1 MNEVRK
7 QSPERTCSW
16 TPADCRSDIW
26 ETSCG
31 KDVALDDTPQEYG
44 MCYCCYC
51 GGRLNGIAYQG
62 NEKCEARRTTP
73 DREAITK
80 LAEINGQLREQI
92 ERYQAVCAAAYQLVG
107 VVDGPLRFL
116 DALSNAANGEPMSTE
131 DALNLL
137 PVTLDECD
145 SFRTVLTS
153 DKGGA

>member
-1 MNEVRK
+1 MVDRKDLAEVEPIVAQWIR
-7 QSPERTCSW
+7 ERGTMMDGASY
-16 TPADCRSDIW
+16 A
-26 ETSCG
+26 
-31 KDVALDDTPQEYG
+31 VALE
-44 MCYCCYC
+44 
-51 GGRLNGIAYQG
+51 LAAYVA
-62 NEKCEARRTTP
+62 ARRTTP
-73 DREAITK
+73 DREVVTK

-92 ERYQAVCAAAYQLVG
+92 ERYQAVCAAADQLVG

-145 SFRTVLTS
+145 SFRTAPTS

>member
-1 MNEVRK
+1 MDDREQILEWMGDN
-7 QSPERTCSW
+7 
-16 TPADCRSDIW
+16 
-26 ETSCG
+26 
-31 KDVALDDTPQEYG
+31 DVVLRDGAFKALVNLLQAAG
-44 MCYCCYC
+44 
-51 GGRLNGIAYQG
+51 
-62 NEKCEARRTTP
+62 RTTP
-73 DREAITK
+73 DREVVTK

-145 SFRTVLTS
+145 SFRTAPTS

>member
-1 MNEVRK
+1 MGQVTEETCRLIIEYADRDDRFPLTVNEMR
-7 QSPERTCSW
+7 Q
-16 TPADCRSDIW
+16 
-26 ETSCG
+26 
-31 KDVALDDTPQEYG
+31 L
-44 MCYCCYC
+44 
-51 GGRLNGIAYQG
+51 AYLASQQIKAG
-62 NEKCEARRTTP
+62 RRTTP
-73 DREAITK
+73 DREVVTK

-92 ERYQAVCAAAYQLVG
+92 YRYQAVCAAAYQLVC

-145 SFRTVLTS
+145 SFSTVPTS

>member
-1 MNEVRK
+1 MD
-7 QSPERTCSW
+7 EREMSEEELQ
-16 TPADCRSDIW
+16 AI
-26 ETSCG
+26 
-31 KDVALDDTPQEYG
+31 KAKH
-44 MCYCCYC
+44 
-51 GGRLNGIAYQG
+51 G
-62 NEKCEARRTTP
+62 NSERWDAFLPMAREIEQTARRTTP

-137 PVTLDECD
+137 PATLDECD
-145 SFRTVLTS
+145 SFRTVPTS
-153 DKGGA
+153 DKEGA

>member
-1 MNEVRK
+1 MRVKITDDMLTEEGLRK
-7 QSPERTCSW
+7 LLSDVWNLGQTYWRQ
-16 TPADCRSDIW
+16 ADSEFASDNRRSDDTYKKYRAIVD
-26 ETSCG
+26 ESC
-31 KDVALDDTPQEYG
+31 E
-44 MCYCCYC
+44 
-51 GGRLNGIAYQG
+51 RLADA
-62 NEKCEARRTTP
+62 ARRTTP

-145 SFRTVLTS
+145 SFRTVPTS

>member
-1 MNEVRK
+1 MDDREQILEWMGDN
-7 QSPERTCSW
+7 
-16 TPADCRSDIW
+16 
-26 ETSCG
+26 
-31 KDVALDDTPQEYG
+31 DVVLRDGAFKALVNLLQAAG
-44 MCYCCYC
+44 
-51 GGRLNGIAYQG
+51 
-62 NEKCEARRTTP
+62 RTTP

-92 ERYQAVCAAAYQLVG
+92 ERYQAVCAAAYQLVF

-116 DALSNAANGEPMSTE
+116 DALSNAANGEPTSTE

>member
-1 MNEVRK
+1 MDDREQILEWMGDN
-7 QSPERTCSW
+7 
-16 TPADCRSDIW
+16 
-26 ETSCG
+26 
-31 KDVALDDTPQEYG
+31 DVVLRDGAFKALVNLLQAAG
-44 MCYCCYC
+44 
-51 GGRLNGIAYQG
+51 
-62 NEKCEARRTTP
+62 RTTP

-107 VVDGPLRFL
+107 VVDGPLRFM

-145 SFRTVLTS
+145 SFRTVPTS

>member
-1 MNEVRK
+1 MDDREQILEWMGDN
-7 QSPERTCSW
+7 
-16 TPADCRSDIW
+16 
-26 ETSCG
+26 
-31 KDVALDDTPQEYG
+31 DVVLRDGAFKALVNLLQAAG
-44 MCYCCYC
+44 
-51 GGRLNGIAYQG
+51 
-62 NEKCEARRTTP
+62 RTTP

-92 ERYQAVCAAAYQLVG
+92 ERYQAVCAAAYQLVC

-145 SFRTVLTS
+145 SFRTAPTS
-153 DKGGA
+153 DKGDA

>member
-1 MNEVRK
+1 MGQVTEETCRLIIEYADRDDRFPLTVNEMR
-7 QSPERTCSW
+7 Q
-16 TPADCRSDIW
+16 
-26 ETSCG
+26 
-31 KDVALDDTPQEYG
+31 L
-44 MCYCCYC
+44 
-51 GGRLNGIAYQG
+51 AYLASQQIKAG
-62 NEKCEARRTTP
+62 RRTTP
-73 DREAITK
+73 DREVVTK

-92 ERYQAVCAAAYQLVG
+92 ERYQAVCAAADQLVG

-145 SFRTVLTS
+145 SFRTAPTS

>member
-1 MNEVRK
+1 MD
-7 QSPERTCSW
+7 EREMFERCYREAFPGSF
-16 TPADCRSDIW
+16 DIAFQDLYVDSYV
-26 ETSCG
+26 ETAWRFW
-31 KDVALDDTPQEYG
+31 KV
-44 MCYCCYC
+44 M
-51 GGRLNGIAYQG
+51 
-62 NEKCEARRTTP
+62 RRTTP

-92 ERYQAVCAAAYQLVG
+92 ERYQAVCAAAYQLVC

-145 SFRTVLTS
+145 SFRTVPTS

>member
-1 MNEVRK
+1 MDDREQILEWMGDN
-7 QSPERTCSW
+7 
-16 TPADCRSDIW
+16 
-26 ETSCG
+26 
-31 KDVALDDTPQEYG
+31 DVVLRDGAFKALVNLLQ
-44 MCYCCYC
+44 
-51 GGRLNGIAYQG
+51 A
-62 NEKCEARRTTP
+62 ARRTTP

-92 ERYQAVCAAAYQLVG
+92 ERYQAICATAYQLVG

-145 SFRTVLTS
+145 SFRTVPTS